1 MEREDEIYAELN
13 RNPGEALKKYEP
25 MAGHDRD
32 AACAVSDY
40 YWQFVTLDDEW
51 LGSAQAKEIGKK
63 IYDTTQWAVRMN
75 PHDYSYRMGQI
86 YEYGIGLPAG
96 EFRLA
101 RKYYEDAYEFGY
113 WEAAEAL
120 SQMFAA
126 ELKRLAPDDS
136 HYDYCAKSAA
146 SWHRLA
152 EKSRLRQIAA
162 EQDSAKE
169 ED

>member
-40 YWQFVTLDDEW
+40 YWQFVTLDDKW

-63 IYDTTQWAVRMN
+63 IYDSTQWAVRMN

-136 HYDYCAKSAA
+136 HYDYCAKSVA

-152 EKSRLRQIAA
+152 EKSRLRQLAS
-162 EQDSAKE
+162 EQDTAKE